1 MGILLQ
7 ESTLHEL
14 VMVLLLAIRSVQ
26 VFAAL
31 QIWLTMHSFL
41 ICCYISRTFIEWK
54 RSLAIYWLD
63 KMNCQVVRV
72 GLETASSTTPTGLEV
87 DEGIRREEAG
97 PSTGGNWKGGG
108 AASHSWAHL
117 LLLHSLAHR

>member
-1 MGILLQ
+1 MELLPVSCSLMGILLQ

-54 RSLAIYWLD
+54 KSLAIYWLD
-63 KMNCQVVRV
+63 KMNDAD
-72 GLETASSTTPTGLEV
+72 LLTTRLAVHALRALGYGTK
-87 DEGIRREEAG
+87 IR
-97 PSTGGNWKGGG
+97 
-108 AASHSWAHL
+108 AAVYF
-117 LLLHSLAHR
+117 R